1 VLALAVAVAPYINGM
16 PGSRAAHVVRPHGLT
31 VNPHLLNSVVVILPF
46 CAIAAVA
53 YLLGSIPF
61 GYLLV
66 RVFRKQD
73 IRSIGS
79 GNIGATN
86 VIRSGARGLG
96 VATFI
101 LDVLKGGAAV
111 WLGGYLASHLMPGVQ
126 VRTAEAVA
134 ALFAVLGHMFPI
146 WLKFHGGKGVATG
159 FGVFLVI
166 CPWAALASIA
176 TFFAVFGI
184 TRYVAIASIIGAAA
198 FPIFAW
204 FLLTGARSP
213 FFFVAAIAVS
223 LLIIVKHH
231 SNIRRLFA
239 GTEYRFGAAKSA

>member
-1 VLALAVAVAPYINGM
+1 M
-16 PGSRAAHVVRPHGLT
+16 
-31 VNPHLLNSVVVILPF
+31 
-46 CAIAAVA
+46 
-53 YLLGSIPF
+53 
-61 GYLLV
+61 

-96 VATFI
+96 IATFI

-111 WLGGYLASHLMPGVQ
+111 LLGGYLASLWMPAVPL
-126 VRTAEAVA
+126 RTAEAFA

-159 FGVFLVI
+159 FGVFLFI

-184 TRYVAIASIIGAAA
+184 TRYVAIASIVGAAA
-198 FPIFAW
+198 FPVFAW
-204 FLLTGARSP
+204 FLLTGARPP

-231 SNIRRLFA
+231 TNIRRLFA
-239 GTEYRFGAAKSA
+239 GTEYRFGAPKSA

>member
-1 VLALAVAVAPYINGM
+1 M
-16 PGSRAAHVVRPHGLT
+16 PGSRAARVVRPRGLT
-31 VNPHLLNSVVVILPF
+31 AHPHLLNSLVVPLAIV
-46 CAIAAVA
+46 AIAAVA

-111 WLGGYLASHLMPGVQ
+111 WLGGYLASLWMPGVQ
-126 VRTAEAVA
+126 IRTAEAVA

-159 FGVFLVI
+159 FGVFLFI

-176 TFFAVFGI
+176 TFFAIFGI
-184 TRYVAIASIIGAAA
+184 TRYVAIASIVGAAA

-204 FLLTGARSP
+204 FLLTGARP
-213 FFFVAAIAVS
+213 PLFFVAAIAVS

-231 SNIRRLFA
+231 TNIRRLYA